1 MPSKS
6 RLRAEKTLTDG
17 RQLRIEW
24 VRTIYPATRDEP
36 QDLDDSQPK
45 FFVDGQEVEYDDIES
60 TIEDI
65 DSIID
70 DLQDNGQVIDTYGDD
85 YEC

>member
-45 FFVDGQEVEYDDIES
+45 FFVDGQEVEYDDIKS

-70 DLQDNGQVIDTYGDD
+70 DLQDNGQVVDTYGDD